1 MSHHDVVPAPAT
13 VRLPVA
19 SDAGEERTFP
29 VRRIFCVG
37 RNYAEHA
44 REMGHDPTREAP
56 FFFTKPADA
65 IVQDDA
71 TLPFPTMTHDLHH
84 EVELVV
90 AIGVGGEAIAL
101 ERALDHVYGYTV
113 GLDMTRRDLQRAA
126 KEAGR
131 PWDLG
136 KAFDRSA
143 PMGTITPASVV
154 GHPASGSI
162 RLSVNGATRQDA
174 DLRELIWNVPEIIAD
189 LSRFVRLEP
198 GDLIMTGTPAGIGP
212 VWPGDELVGT
222 VEGVGTVR
230 VRYEVR

>member
-1 MSHHDVVPAPAT
+1 MSHQDVVPAPAT

>member
-1 MSHHDVVPAPAT
+1 MNHDVVPAPAI

-19 SDAGEERTFP
+19 GNGGEQRTFP

-65 IVQDDA
+65 IVQNGA
-71 TLPFPTMTHDLHH
+71 TLPFPAMTQELNH

-90 AIGVGGEAIAL
+90 AIGTGGDAIAL
-101 ERALDHVYGYTV
+101 DRALEHVYGYAV

-143 PMGTITPASVV
+143 PMGTIHTASVI
-154 GHPASGSI
+154 GHPTSGSI
-162 RLSVNGATRQDA
+162 RLSVNGQTRQDA
-174 DLRELIWNVPEIIAD
+174 DLRELIWNVPEIITD
-189 LSRFVRLEP
+189 LSRYVRLEP

-212 VWPGDELVGT
+212 VRPGDELVGA

-230 VRYEVR
+230 VRYEDR

>member
-1 MSHHDVVPAPAT
+1 MNHDVVPAPAT

-19 SDAGEERTFP
+19 SDGGVERTFP

-65 IVQDDA
+65 VVQDGA
-71 TLPFPTMTHDLHH
+71 TLPFPTMTQELHH

-90 AIGVGGEAIAL
+90 AIGTGGEAIPL
-101 ERALDHVYGYTV
+101 ERALDHVYGYAV

-143 PMGTITPASVV
+143 PIGTITPATAI
-154 GHPASGSI
+154 GHPSSGPI
-162 RLSVNGATRQDA
+162 RLSVNGDTRQDA
-174 DLRELIWNVPEIIAD
+174 DLDELIWNVPEIITD
-189 LSRFVRLEP
+189 LSRYVHLEP

-212 VWPGDELVGT
+212 VLPGDELVGE
-222 VEGVGTVR
+222 VEGLRAIR
-230 VRYEVR
+230 VRYEAR

>member
-1 MSHHDVVPAPAT
+1 MRQHDVVPAPAI

-19 SDAGEERTFP
+19 GDAVEPRTFP
-29 VRRIFCVG
+29 IRRVFCVG

-65 IVQDDA
+65 VVRDGA
-71 TLPFPTMTHDLHH
+71 TLPFPTMTDELHH

-90 AIGVGGEAIAL
+90 AIGAGGEAIAV
-101 ERALDHVYGYTV
+101 ERALDHVYGYAV

-126 KEAGR
+126 KESGR

-143 PMGTITPASVV
+143 PCSAVVPAAAI
-154 GHPASGSI
+154 GHPSSGSI
-162 RLSVNGATRQDA
+162 QLDVNGATRQDA
-174 DLRELIWNVPEIIAD
+174 DLRDLIWSVPEIIAE

-212 VWPGDELVGT
+212 VHPGDELVGSL
-222 VEGVGTVR
+222 EGVGTVT
-230 VRYEVR
+230 VRYRAS